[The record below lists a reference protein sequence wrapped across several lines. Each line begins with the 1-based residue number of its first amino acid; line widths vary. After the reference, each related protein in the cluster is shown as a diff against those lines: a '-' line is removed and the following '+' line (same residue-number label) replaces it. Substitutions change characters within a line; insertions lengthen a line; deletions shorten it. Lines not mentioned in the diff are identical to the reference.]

1 MTMRDTNETNF
12 FAKVTPE
19 EFEDE
24 FFGLEELN
32 RLLVEDATEEPT
44 ELEKELLNEPTTI
57 G

>member
-24 FFGLEELN
+24 FLGLEELN

>member
-24 FFGLEELN
+24 FLGLEELN
-32 RLLVEDATEEPT
+32 RSIANEATEELT
-44 ELEKELLNEPTTI
+44 EVEKELLNEPTTI

>member
-1 MTMRDTNETNF
+1 MKMRDTNETNF

-24 FFGLEELN
+24 FLGLEELN
-32 RLLVEDATEEPT
+32 RSIANEATEELT
-44 ELEKELLNEPTTI
+44 EVEKELLNEPTTI

>member
-1 MTMRDTNETNF
+1 MRDNEVNF

-24 FFGLEELN
+24 FLGLEELN
-32 RLLVEDATEEPT
+32 RLLVEEADEELTEV
-44 ELEKELLNEPTTI
+44 EKELSIETTTI